1 MARERGNV
9 GIGEKDG
16 HIVTSFVPP
25 LYKSKLFEAT
35 TSALSIVKVI
45 YDDREKIKGVI
56 YQAGDPESLDQNL
69 DKLREEGRYLLDVY

>member
-35 TSALSIVKVI
+35 ASA
-45 YDDREKIKGVI
+45 D
-56 YQAGDPESLDQNL
+56 QAELV
-69 DKLREEGRYLLDVY
+69 EFATH